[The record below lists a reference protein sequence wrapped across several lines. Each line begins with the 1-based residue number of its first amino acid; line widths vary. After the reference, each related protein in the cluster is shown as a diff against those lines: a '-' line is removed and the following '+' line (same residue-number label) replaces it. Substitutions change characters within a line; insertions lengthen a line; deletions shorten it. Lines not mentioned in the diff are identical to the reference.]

1 MSIEYIIITHKE
13 SKEIIYY
20 KTAGNFDPKF
30 LDTLRSS
37 IQFEILDL
45 PLDQGEIERTTL
57 EGKYLITRSGKLI
70 WITLILNKLPTLFTR
85 EVLKFF
91 CELFENQFSREISD
105 LYTKFQGDISIFRM
119 KSKPRESA
127 EAIIQD
133 VFHLYLALPFKMGST
148 KRKKCSSNSKKI
160 IEFIK
165 ALVQKTQGEIFLE
178 QVFIET
184 SESSKIPTEEIAEI
198 ILELVQKEILLPIH
212 PNQV

>member
-57 EGKYLITRSGKLI
+57 V